1 MTENCVGADVEA
13 ERGVV
18 FSSKEQ
24 LDMYLV
30 LLKVPDIWFWKVA
43 ENCLGADV
51 LAEGGVVC
59 IWKEQV
65 DNYLV
70 RNTQ

>member
-1 MTENCVGADVEA
+1 MVPEPWFSKVVESCVGADVEA

-30 LLKVPDIWFWKVA
+30 LKVA
-43 ENCLGADV
+43 ENCLGADI
-51 LAEGGVVC
+51 LAERGVVC
-59 IWKEQV
+59 ISKEQL
-65 DNYLV
+65 DHHFV
-70 RNTQ
+70 RNAQ